1 MGNQDFPAAAPKE
14 FPEYAFSISVILSVQ
29 ESRDNRRPAQHTI
42 PFCGIEV
49 VFYPGEKKGAAPT
62 NRGRDPLAAVLCEMM
77 ARCKN
82 KTRRR
87 EYFY

>member
-49 VFYPGEKKGAAPT
+49 VFYPGEKKAP
-62 NRGRDPLAAVLCEMM
+62 
-77 ARCKN
+77 
-82 KTRRR
+82 RRPIEAEILLR
-87 EYFY
+87 LPYAK